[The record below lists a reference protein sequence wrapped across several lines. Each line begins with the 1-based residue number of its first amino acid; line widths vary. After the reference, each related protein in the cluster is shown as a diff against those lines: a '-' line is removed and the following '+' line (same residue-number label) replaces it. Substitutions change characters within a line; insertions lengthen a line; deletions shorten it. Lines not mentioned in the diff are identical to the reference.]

1 MAELNLKQIVDK
13 LNTEFS
19 GDTRKLVFWYDE
31 KGEFAEDI
39 DGIGLANAKVYKLE
53 QGNQFYTKYFLEKVD
68 TTTNYLVYAP
78 FPKPP
83 VSENHLEDTMLYSK
97 RFYADRASLL
107 SVDLGIEGKYKP
119 IIEKHIKFFANKER
133 TQRFYDLEIENF
145 NEENILTG
153 LMSAVC
159 KTRTCSFDE
168 VLRVLLTD
176 DTLEDNKFIADFG
189 KFDLLESFWKYA
201 EQQFGY
207 SSPAPTLEKFEI
219 GRAHV

>member
-39 DGIGLANAKVYKLE
+39 DRIELTNAKVYKLE

-107 SVDLGIEGKYKP
+107 SVDLGIEEKYLKC
-119 IIEKHIKFFANKER
+119 A
-133 TQRFYDLEIENF
+133 
-145 NEENILTG
+145 
-153 LMSAVC
+153 S
-159 KTRTCSFDE
+159 
-168 VLRVLLTD
+168 
-176 DTLEDNKFIADFG
+176 
-189 KFDLLESFWKYA
+189 
-201 EQQFGY
+201 
-207 SSPAPTLEKFEI
+207 
-219 GRAHV
+219 